1 MTRKTLLAPVV
12 CLLIA
17 TGVLSIAHA
26 GTVPAGFVETNL
38 PVDVFQLTDFDWDP
52 TGDIWL
58 ISKLGK
64 IEVLHV
70 GDPAP
75 TVVTQLAN
83 VSSDGEEG
91 LVGLAIDPDF
101 LTNHFIYF
109 YVTDL
114 GPPVHN
120 KVIRAEVSGNSLLN
134 ITTLLDGPELL
145 SIMHM
150 SGGMRFGPDGM
161 LYVTMGDNFQFSPA
175 QDRGSLLGK
184 VLRIARDGSIPSDNP
199 FVSDPNARPEVWAL
213 GFRNAWRFMFQPVT
227 GNLFLGD
234 VGDVTWEELD
244 VILKGQ
250 DYGWPLVE
258 GPAPPGV
265 AGMTYPI
272 YSYNHNGTGAAIIG
286 GDFMNTLNFPAQYN
300 GNFFYADYALKVVY
314 RMQLDSN
321 NLPTSVEEFATN
333 LPFITHVRVGPDGA
347 LYYCS
352 INFQTIY
359 RVAWVGG
366 SNHQP
371 SAIATATPTN
381 GLNPLN
387 VHFDG
392 TGSSDVDPNTT
403 LTYAWAFG
411 DGGTSTA
418 AAPNHTYSIAGSYT
432 ASLTVSDGSLTSS
445 ASIRIVSGNRAPTAT
460 ISMPANGSFF
470 NGGDTINFAGSASD
484 PEEGTIPAS
493 GFDWTIVFHHN
504 VHTHPFLGP
513 ISGITSGSFVTDTTG
528 EPDPNIA
535 YEIILDA
542 SDTGAPV
549 GSAAVL
555 TDRKSVFIYPN
566 LSVMS
571 FRATPRA
578 DLALQLNSKPMTPP
592 ADVTAVVGHSF
603 TLGAVTPQTPGDGH
617 TYVFNDWS
625 DGGALQHSIATQ
637 PSNTTYTAH
646 YRCNLIT
653 EISGVLASFSG
664 GKMTL
669 NWTAPS
675 DLCLAAG
682 GAVYHVYSAAT
693 ARPATPPGNF
703 PTSPAFTLIGTTT
716 STSLTF
722 TPAVGR
728 RFYLVVGIGS
738 DGAEGPVGHYLH

>member
-1 MTRKTLLAPVV
+1 MIRNAFAASAV
-12 CLLIA
+12 CLLA
-17 TGVLSIAHA
+17 GVGGLSIAHA
-26 GTVPAGFVETNL
+26 GTVPAGFVETSL
-38 PVDVFQLTDFDWDP
+38 PVNVFQLTDFDWDP

-75 TVVTQLAN
+75 IVVAQLPN

-101 LTNHFIYF
+101 LSNHFIYF
-109 YVTDL
+109 YVTDA

-120 KVIRAEVSGNSLLN
+120 KVIRAQVSGNTLLN
-134 ITTLLDGPELL
+134 ITTLLEGPELM

-175 QDRGSLLGK
+175 QDKGSLLGK
-184 VLRIARDGSIPSDNP
+184 LLRIERDGSIPSDNP
-199 FVSDPNARPEVWAL
+199 FVSDPNARPEIWAL

-234 VGDVTWEELD
+234 VGDTTWEELD
-244 VILKGQ
+244 LILKGQ
-250 DYGWPLVE
+250 NYGWPLVE

-300 GNFFYADYALKVVY
+300 GNFFFADYALKLVY
-314 RMQLDSN
+314 RMQLDAN
-321 NLPTSVEEFATN
+321 NLPTSVEPFATN

-359 RVAWVGG
+359 RVSWVGG

-371 SAIATATPTN
+371 SAVATATPTN

-418 AAPNHTYSIAGSYT
+418 AAPNHTYSTPGSYT
-432 ASLTVSDGSLTSS
+432 ASLTVSDGSLT
-445 ASIRIVSGNRAPTAT
+445 ASTSLRIVSGNRAPTGS

-470 NGGDTINFAGSASD
+470 NAGDTINYAGSATD
-484 PEEGTIPAS
+484 PEEGAIPAS

-513 ISGITSGSFVTDTTG
+513 ITGITSGSFVTDSTG
-528 EPDPNIA
+528 EPDPNIS

-542 SDTGAPV
+542 SDTGSPV
-549 GSAAVL
+549 GSAAIL
-555 TDRKSVFIYPN
+555 TDRKNVFIYPN
-566 LSVMS
+566 LSLMS
-571 FRATPRA
+571 FRTTPRA
-578 DLALQLNSKPMTPP
+578 DLALQIDSKPLTPP
-592 ADVTAVVGHSF
+592 ADVTAVVGHAF
-603 TLGAVTPQTPGDGH
+603 TIGAVTPQTPGDGH

-625 DGGALQHSIATQ
+625 DAGATQHSIATQ

-653 EISGVLASFSG
+653 QVPGLLASFAAGS
-664 GKMTL
+664 MTL

-675 DLCLAAG
+675 DLCLAPG
-682 GAVYHVYSAAT
+682 GAVYHVYAAST
-693 ARPATPPGNF
+693 ARPAPPPGNF
-703 PTSPAFTLIGTTT
+703 PASPAFTLIGTTT

-722 TPAVGR
+722 TPAAGKQ
-728 RFYLVVGIGS
+728 FYLVVGIGS
-738 DGAEGPVGHYLH
+738 DGVEGPVGHYLH